1 MPRGAAPAVFTLV
14 PLSLDPIKVKHG
26 QPEGRP
32 GGRTGEVVGGRAGG
46 RAG

>member
-32 GGRTGEVVGGRAGG
+32 GLKITHNFEV
-46 RAG
+46 